1 MGDWKR
7 PEVLAPAGDFERLV
21 AAVQYGADAVYLG
34 GKDFG
39 MRASPMNFTEEEL
52 VRAVDF
58 CHRQGVKVYVTCNIL
73 PREEDLAGLPTYL
86 HFLCDA
92 GVDALIVADIG
103 VMMLCRREIPQMEL
117 HISTQTGVVNHLTA
131 AELYRMGAKRVVLAR
146 N

>member
-1 MGDWKR
+1 MADWKR

-73 PREEDLAGLPTYL
+73 PREEDLAWP
-86 HFLCDA
+86 
-92 GVDALIVADIG
+92 
-103 VMMLCRREIPQMEL
+103 
-117 HISTQTGVVNHLTA
+117 SHLSS
-131 AELYRMGAKRVVLAR
+131 LFV
-146 N
+146 

>member
-1 MGDWKR
+1 MADWKR

-58 CHRQGVKVYVTCNIL
+58 CHRRGGAGGVNSPPV
-73 PREEDLAGLPTYL
+73 
-86 HFLCDA
+86 DA
-92 GVDALIVADIG
+92 GV
-103 VMMLCRREIPQMEL
+103 
-117 HISTQTGVVNHLTA
+117 
-131 AELYRMGAKRVVLAR
+131 YRYFA
-146 N
+146 